1 MCRAMRKRL
10 PRDRYR
16 HCLSVARSAEKLA
29 SRHGASACKARVS
42 GVLHDVARTWSK
54 SELLDYAVA
63 HGVPVGDAERA
74 HPVLLHAQI
83 GADVARSEFGV
94 DDAEILGAIAR
105 HTVAVPGMSL
115 LEKVVYEADTFEP
128 GRDYPGR
135 ARLEATAM
143 QSIDA
148 GLLACVASS
157 LEYLKA
163 RRIAPAPETLALYD
177 ELVKTYGSTA

>member
-1 MCRAMRKRL
+1 MRRRV

-16 HCLSVARSAEKLA
+16 HCLSVARCAEKLA
-29 SRHGASACKARVS
+29 WRHGVSACKARVA
-42 GVLHDVARTWSK
+42 GVLHDVARTWSNA
-54 SELLDYAVA
+54 ELLDYAA
-63 HGVPVGDAERA
+63 THNILVGDTERA

-83 GADVARSEFGV
+83 GADIARREFGV
-94 DDAEILGAIAR
+94 EDREILGAIAR
-105 HTVAVPGMSL
+105 HTVAVPGMSR

-143 QSIDA
+143 QSLDA
-148 GLLACVASS
+148 GLLACIASS

-163 RRIAPAPETLALYD
+163 RRITPAPETLALYD
-177 ELVKTYGSTA
+177 ELVKMYGSTA